1 MGDESWTIERIEDDW
16 ADLRQGDY
24 VYCVPLSDLPQG
36 VEQGDR
42 LQARSASGSG
52 SARWVPEDRKA
63 KTA

>member
-1 MGDESWTIERIEDDW
+1 MGDESWTIERIDDDW

-42 LQARSASGSG
+42 LRARSASGSG
-52 SARWVPEDRKA
+52 SARWVTEDRRA